1 MGALDTGPY
10 GGIPCMKQVELI
22 VQRQGEA
29 SRRFRLEPG
38 ELSIGR
44 AEDNALVLPDVEVS
58 RRHAK
63 IIVADETVVI
73 EDLGSGNGTYFQ
85 GTSIDRMIVDDG
97 AEVVI
102 APYTLQFIIPNEIT
116 EQITDPGT
124 DADIEELEA
133 AEGNADAV
141 AARLVTLQ
149 GQGLDDFYELPAT
162 GATMGRAEQREITLP
177 DPAASRNHAQ
187 LLNASGSWW
196 VRDNGSVNGT
206 FVNGRRI
213 RETPLSPGDRLRI
226 GATEFRFE
234 FIEEDDVNA
243 TSTMPFV
250 SSMFADETAGYPAPP
265 VPEGPTPAF
274 PQSPPPMQA
283 AAPVADFEM
292 SIDPDAVSA
301 GRRLDTR
308 QSASAEGTWLS
319 RNIRKLTG
327 GILAATLLLVVGRGM
342 FGGDDVPETTTP
354 TAAPT
359 ATTSLPAPTT
369 TLATTTGNAGGAQGV
384 QGLLEEGTKLFGQRE
399 YLEAMR
405 RFDEVQTLT
414 PGEPTSRKLSFYSC
428 EFLIIDAL
436 RSDVVRRS
444 TSASEQQAAYDDAVA
459 QSEDALKGRV
469 RMTALREA
477 QSAVSAALNFFPE
490 DATLLEYETKLK
502 RKIGAI
508 IQAGQDRSAKAF
520 EDEIGAIFSSAEA
533 KANSDRIAAIK
544 EFERVLQADSDR
556 QTEYYVRAQ
565 DRIRALKAR
574 LDEMVRD
581 AYTQGLS
588 AARSGQHLKART
600 LFRQVQ
606 QTNPFHR
613 ASAGKL
619 LDTQKKLDELA
630 AESFDQA
637 KVYEKLN
644 KLELAIKNY
653 QKAIDYSKN
662 SQADLAQK
670 ARAKINKLSGLQ

>member
-1 MGALDTGPY
+1 
-10 GGIPCMKQVELI
+10 MKQVELI

-29 SRRFRLEPG
+29 SRRFRLELG
-38 ELSIGR
+38 EMSIGR
-44 AEDNALVLPDVEVS
+44 AEDNGLVLPDVEVS

-63 IIVADETVVI
+63 VIVSDEAVVV
-73 EDLGSGNGTYFQ
+73 EDLGSGNGTYYQ
-85 GTSIDRMIVDDG
+85 GTAVDRLVIDDG

-102 APYTLQFIIPNEIT
+102 APYTLQFSIPTEVT
-116 EQITDPGT
+116 EQNTDPGT
-124 DADIEELEA
+124 ESELAELDAHDADKEV
-133 AEGNADAV
+133 V

-149 GQGLDDFYELPAT
+149 GQGLDDFYELPPT
-162 GATMGRAEQREITLP
+162 GATMGRAEQREITIP

-206 FVNGRRI
+206 FVNGRRV
-213 RETPLSPGDRLRI
+213 RETPLSPGDRVRI

-234 FIEEDDVNA
+234 FIETRDDQS
-243 TSTMPFV
+243 TSTLPFV
-250 SSMFADETAGYPAPP
+250 GSMFADETAGYTAPP
-265 VPEGPTPAF
+265 LPNEPTPVRRQAP
-274 PQSPPPMQA
+274 PQAPSPA
-283 AAPVADFEM
+283 GDFEM
-292 SIDPDAVSA
+292 SIDPDAVQA

-308 QSASAEGTWLS
+308 SSAGGGEGSWLS

-327 GILAATLLLVVGRGM
+327 GILVGSLVLVFGKALL
-342 FGGDDVPETTTP
+342 GGDDIPETTRADATQPAGSLPSPASGGIP
-354 TAAPT
+354 TAAPIGA
-359 ATTSLPAPTT
+359 ATSAK
-369 TLATTTGNAGGAQGV
+369 GV

-405 RFDEVQTLT
+405 RFDQVQQLT

-444 TSASEQQAAYDDAVA
+444 TSASEQQAVYDEAVTKATEALSGRARLTSLRAA
-459 QSEDALKGRV
+459 Q
-469 RMTALREA
+469 TAVNA
-477 QSAVSAALNFFPE
+477 AVNFYPDDEKLTDFQK
-490 DATLLEYETKLK
+490 KLK
-502 RKIGAI
+502 RKIGAV
-508 IQAGQDRSAKAF
+508 IQAGQNRSAQAF
-520 EDEIGAIFSSAEA
+520 AAEIQAIFDSAEA
-533 KANSDRIAAIK
+533 KANTDRITAIK
-544 EFERVLQADSDR
+544 EFERVLREDADR
-556 QTEYYVRAQ
+556 ETEYYIRAQ
-565 DRIRALKAR
+565 DRIRGLKAR

-588 AARSGQHLKART
+588 AAKSGQNLEARR

-619 LDTQKKLDELA
+619 VEIQRKLDELA
-630 AESFDQA
+630 YEAFDQA

-644 KLELAIKNY
+644 KIELAIKNY

-662 SQADLAQK
+662 SQTDLAQK

>member
-1 MGALDTGPY
+1 
-10 GGIPCMKQVELI
+10 MKQVELI

-44 AEDNALVLPDVEVS
+44 AEDNTLVLPDVEVS

-97 AEVVI
+97 SEIVI

-124 DADIEELEA
+124 DADIEALA
-133 AEGNADAV
+133 TAEGNADAV

-149 GQGLDDFYELPAT
+149 GQGLDDFYELPPT

-213 RETPLSPGDRLRI
+213 RETPLSPGDRVRI

-265 VPEGPTPAF
+265 VPEGPTPSF
-274 PQSPPPMQA
+274 PQSAPPMQA

-292 SIDPDAVSA
+292 SIDPEAVAA

-308 QSASAEGTWLS
+308 QSASGEGTWLS

-327 GILAATLLLVVGRGM
+327 GILATTLILVVGRGL
-342 FGGDDVPETTTP
+342 FGGDDVPATTTP
-354 TAAPT
+354 TTSTAPT
-359 ATTSLPAPTT
+359 SLGATTT
-369 TLATTTGNAGGAQGV
+369 TLATTAGNTAGAQGV

-428 EFLIIDAL
+428 EFLIIDTL
-436 RSDVVRRS
+436 RGDVVRRS
-444 TSASEQQAAYDDAVA
+444 TSASEQQAAYDDAVT

-469 RMTALREA
+469 RMTALRDA
-477 QSAVSAALNFFPE
+477 QGAVGAALNFFPDDE
-490 DATLLEYETKLK
+490 TLLEYQTKLK
-502 RKIGAI
+502 RKVGAI
-508 IQAGQDRSAKAF
+508 IQAGQNRSAKAF
-520 EDEIGAIFSSAEA
+520 EEEIGAIFSSAEA
-533 KANSDRIAAIK
+533 KSNSDRIAAIK
-544 EFERVLQADSDR
+544 DFERVLQADSDR

-619 LDTQKKLDELA
+619 IDTQKKLDELA

-670 ARAKINKLSGLQ
+670 ARAKINRLSGLQ